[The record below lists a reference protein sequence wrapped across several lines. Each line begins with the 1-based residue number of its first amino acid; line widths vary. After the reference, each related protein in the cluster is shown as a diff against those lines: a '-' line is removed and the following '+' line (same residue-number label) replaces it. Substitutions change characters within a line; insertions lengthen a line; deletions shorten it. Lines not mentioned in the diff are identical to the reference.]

1 MNKKLLFT
9 AALMSAASLASQ
21 QVYGAK
27 RIVTDK
33 SVYEYAMGG
42 LQIGA
47 EDGQVDLSGWVM
59 RNAKMSTLSTG
70 MYDGQMGWK
79 TGVTG
84 GNFRIYAIP
93 NDPNNKDVILGE
105 CPCPNG
111 VERWKDAS
119 YHYEA
124 NTKIIYQDA
133 KLPQGKYTV
142 VMWAECQ
149 NLGDHTLKD
158 GMQVFA
164 NENAADITTGYTMT
178 KYELKEVIVGEDG
191 LLSLGIK
198 TGERG
203 SDNNHIVLS
212 AVSILAD
219 QSIVDAVNAGNP
231 MDMSGAM
238 SNASCMESYGWK
250 KDPLNRSAG
259 YNVNNSAINSE
270 AYAGMGIEYWTD
282 SNVPTKNADLIWQE
296 IKGLPAGSYKV
307 TAVAMGRAQGGGD
320 VCAEGLYLFANSG
333 QEAVSTNVWGEVS
346 VVGTVAD
353 GTLRVGLRASENN
366 GNNWLAI
373 SRVKVEYLG
382 EDMGAMADALKEKV
396 EEAHI
401 LVKNLEGQVPTAY
414 LEELGAVKEES
425 CTTSEEFA
433 AAIAE
438 IDNLIAEVNL
448 AKADFASNYLNT
460 KGYAESLKNMIVTE
474 ETAKNE
480 LQSAIDAASDKAFA
494 SKEKEVWAIAGNEL
508 LASCKAFYKKGNG
521 FTDEVANLDV
531 TPLMVVNPGFEDNTV
546 DGWTCGEE
554 PDMSH
559 GMPFFGFNA
568 HWAPTLDFYQEID
581 APNGLY
587 RVSVQEHATIGDKT
601 DLYIQSS
608 EARATAKMNWNHG
621 GSVEQAVVDWAA
633 DKERN
638 RVGAGNVLVVD
649 GKVRI
654 GVNVHKSEAR
664 LQLFFDN
671 FRLTL
676 VNDGAQEIQGLYD
689 AKLTEAQAIDEAYL
703 PEKLQAVLKQAIEM
717 PVATLDERYAAYNA
731 LKQAVEECAS
741 VVGISKDIAG
751 LLEECSIYKENS
763 TADQETVNAFEIAIK
778 TAEGYVQLETVEEL
792 QICYEAL
799 ENARRTFVQSA
810 TPMGEQQ
817 FDMTFMLK
825 NPDVSGFGSWSAV
838 EGWNGDNMNVAG
850 WGVRAQH
857 NAAQTGE
864 TSGDAFFE
872 CYADGVLP
880 DGLWAIY
887 QTVNLSSGFY
897 TMRLATFAGP
907 VNNVPGTGE
916 AKVALYAGEKR
927 GDEVKSTA
935 LAYREVS
942 FCQST
947 EGEMRLGVK
956 TEEGNLAN
964 WIGCNDMKLYKVAPK
979 AEALAL
985 DESKAYD
992 VKADMY
998 ADVTLQRKLVA
1009 GKWNT
1014 FCVPFALTAEQI
1026 EANKLGEVR
1035 RLGGMQASGK
1045 DITLDFGKVDAV
1057 EAGVPYL
1064 VKPVGTVTEIKA
1076 DGVMVSAKQPEA
1088 FPMNLVSMTGNY
1100 GATTVPQGAYFI
1112 NDDMFYLADQAD
1124 KVSLK
1129 GFRAY
1134 INVESESPV
1143 AGVNRLLIE
1152 IDGSVTRVGEVLGN
1166 TAEDGGKIVDVFT
1179 LSGVKVKVGVKK
1191 AEALRG
1197 LERGI
1202 YIVDGKKVIK

>member
-353 GTLRVGLRASENN
+353 GTLRVGLRAGENN

-396 EEAHI
+396 EEAHT
-401 LVKNLEGQVPTAY
+401 LAKNLEGQVPTAY
-414 LEELGAVKEES
+414 LGELGAVMEES
-425 CTTSEEFA
+425 CTTSEEYA
-433 AAIAE
+433 VAIAQ
-438 IDNLIAEVNL
+438 IDSLMAEVN
-448 AKADFASNYLNT
+448 AVKADFAAKFLTT
-460 KGYAESLKNMIVTE
+460 KEYAEYLKDVVL
-474 ETAKNE
+474 ADDAVKDE
-480 LQSAIDAASDKAFA
+480 LQSAIEVTSANALA
-494 SKEKEVWAIAGNEL
+494 SKDKEVWTVAGNQL
-508 LASCKAFYKKGNG
+508 LGSCKVFYDKGNG
-521 FTDEVANLDV
+521 LADGVANLDV
-531 TPLMVVNPGFEDNTV
+531 TPLMVVNPGFEDNTM
-546 DGWTCGEE
+546 DGWVCNET

-559 GMPFFGFNA
+559 GMPFFGFNV

-581 APNGLY
+581 VPNGLY

-608 EARATAKMNWNHG
+608 EARSAAKMNWNHG
-621 GSVEQAVVDWAA
+621 GSVDQAVVDWAA

-638 RVGAGNVLVVD
+638 RVEAGNVLVVD

-664 LQLFFDN
+664 LRLFFDN

-689 AKLTEAQAIDEAYL
+689 AKLAEAQAIDVAYL
-703 PEKLQAVLKQAIEM
+703 PKNLQVVLKQAIEM
-717 PVATLDERYAAYNA
+717 PVATLDERYAAYNT
-731 LKQAVEECAS
+731 LKQAVEKCAS
-741 VVGISKDIAG
+741 MVGVSKDIAG
-751 LLEECSIYKENS
+751 LLAECLTYKENS
-763 TADQETVNAFEIAIK
+763 TADQETVNVFELAIK

-792 QICYEAL
+792 QVCYNAL
-799 ENARRTFVQSA
+799 ENARRAFVQSA

-825 NPDVSGFGSWSAV
+825 NPDVTGKPKASVSDFGWVS
-838 EGWNGDNMNVAG
+838 
-850 WGVRAQH
+850 
-857 NAAQTGE
+857 
-864 TSGDAFFE
+864 
-872 CYADGVLP
+872 CADSRSNNFKNNNEPSQFYESYQGTEFTPGTWVL
-880 DGLWAIY
+880 Y
-887 QTVNLSSGFY
+887 QEV
-897 TMRLATFAGP
+897 
-907 VNNVPGTGE
+907 NVPAGQYKMTLRAFGNRANIGGE
-916 AKVALYAGEKR
+916 GQLKAAVYAGEKQ
-927 GDEVKSTA
+927 GDWVENGKTLDKV
-935 LAYREVS
+935 YDVS
-942 FCQST
+942 FFQVT
-947 EGEMRLGVK
+947 EGVLKLGVK

-1035 RLGGMQASGK
+1035 RLSGMQASGK

-1064 VKPVGTVTEIKA
+1064 VKPAGTVTEIKA
-1076 DGVMVSAKQPEA
+1076 DGVMVSAKQPEV

-1100 GATTVPQGAYFI
+1100 GATTVLQGAYFI

-1134 INVESESPV
+1134 INVDSESPV

-1152 IDGSVTRVGEVLGN
+1152 IDGTVTRVGEVLGN

>member
-353 GTLRVGLRASENN
+353 GTLRVGLRAGENN

-396 EEAHI
+396 EEAHT
-401 LVKNLEGQVPTAY
+401 LAKNLEGQVPTAY
-414 LEELGAVKEES
+414 LGELGAVMEES
-425 CTTSEEFA
+425 CTTSEEYA
-433 AAIAE
+433 VAIAQ
-438 IDNLIAEVNL
+438 IDSLMAEVN
-448 AKADFASNYLNT
+448 AVKADFAAKFLTT
-460 KGYAESLKNMIVTE
+460 KEYAEYLKDVVL
-474 ETAKNE
+474 ADDAVKDE
-480 LQSAIDAASDKAFA
+480 LQSAIEVTSANALA
-494 SKEKEVWAIAGNEL
+494 SKDKEVWTVAGNQL
-508 LASCKAFYKKGNG
+508 LGSCKVFYDKGNG
-521 FTDEVANLDV
+521 LADGVANLDV
-531 TPLMVVNPGFEDNTV
+531 TPLMVVNPGFEDNTM
-546 DGWTCGEE
+546 DGWVCNET

-559 GMPFFGFNA
+559 GMPFFGFNV

-581 APNGLY
+581 VPNGLY

-608 EARATAKMNWNHG
+608 EARSAAKMNWNHG
-621 GSVEQAVVDWAA
+621 GSVDQAVVDWAA

-638 RVGAGNVLVVD
+638 RVEAGNVLVVD

-664 LQLFFDN
+664 LRLFFDN

-689 AKLTEAQAIDEAYL
+689 AKLAEAQAIDVAYL
-703 PEKLQAVLKQAIEM
+703 PKNLQVVLKQAIEM
-717 PVATLDERYAAYNA
+717 PVATLDERYAAYNT
-731 LKQAVEECAS
+731 LKQAVEKCAS
-741 VVGISKDIAG
+741 MVGVSKDIAG
-751 LLEECSIYKENS
+751 LLAECLTYKENS
-763 TADQETVNAFEIAIK
+763 TADQETVNVFELAIK

-792 QICYEAL
+792 QVCYNAL
-799 ENARRTFVQSA
+799 ENARRAFVQSA

-825 NPDVSGFGSWSAV
+825 NPDVTGKPKASVSDFGWVS
-838 EGWNGDNMNVAG
+838 
-850 WGVRAQH
+850 
-857 NAAQTGE
+857 
-864 TSGDAFFE
+864 
-872 CYADGVLP
+872 CADSRSNNFKNNNEPSQFYESYQGTEFTPGTWVL
-880 DGLWAIY
+880 Y
-887 QTVNLSSGFY
+887 QEV
-897 TMRLATFAGP
+897 
-907 VNNVPGTGE
+907 NVPAGQYKMTLRAFGNRANIGGE
-916 AKVALYAGEKR
+916 GQLKAAVYAGEKQ
-927 GDEVKSTA
+927 GDWVENGKTLDKV
-935 LAYREVS
+935 YDVS
-942 FCQST
+942 FFQAT
-947 EGEMRLGVK
+947 EGVLKLGVK

-1035 RLGGMQASGK
+1035 RLSGMQASGK

-1064 VKPVGTVTEIKA
+1064 VKPAGTVTEIKA
-1076 DGVMVSAKQPEA
+1076 DGVMVSAKQPEV

-1134 INVESESPV
+1134 INVDSESPV

>member
-1 MNKKLLFT
+1 MIEVKELYDDMKEK
-9 AALMSAASLASQ
+9 AQ
-21 QVYGAK
+21 
-27 RIVTDK
+27 
-33 SVYEYAMGG
+33 AM
-42 LQIGA
+42 
-47 EDGQVDLSGWVM
+47 
-59 RNAKMSTLSTG
+59 
-70 MYDGQMGWK
+70 
-79 TGVTG
+79 
-84 GNFRIYAIP
+84 
-93 NDPNNKDVILGE
+93 DV
-105 CPCPNG
+105 
-111 VERWKDAS
+111 S
-119 YHYEA
+119 
-124 NTKIIYQDA
+124 
-133 KLPQGKYTV
+133 
-142 VMWAECQ
+142 
-149 NLGDHTLKD
+149 
-158 GMQVFA
+158 
-164 NENAADITTGYTMT
+164 
-178 KYELKEVIVGEDG
+178 
-191 LLSLGIK
+191 
-198 TGERG
+198 
-203 SDNNHIVLS
+203 
-212 AVSILAD
+212 
-219 QSIVDAVNAGNP
+219 
-231 MDMSGAM
+231 
-238 SNASCMESYGWK
+238 
-250 KDPLNRSAG
+250 
-259 YNVNNSAINSE
+259 
-270 AYAGMGIEYWTD
+270 
-282 SNVPTKNADLIWQE
+282 
-296 IKGLPAGSYKV
+296 GLPETFKER
-307 TAVAMGRAQGGGD
+307 M
-320 VCAEGLYLFANSG
+320 AEA
-333 QEAVSTNVWGEVS
+333 
-346 VVGTVAD
+346 
-353 GTLRVGLRASENN
+353 
-366 GNNWLAI
+366 
-373 SRVKVEYLG
+373 
-382 EDMGAMADALKEKV
+382 
-396 EEAHI
+396 
-401 LVKNLEGQVPTAY
+401 
-414 LEELGAVKEES
+414 
-425 CTTSEEFA
+425 
-433 AAIAE
+433 
-438 IDNLIAEVNL
+438 L
-448 AKADFASNYLNT
+448 AK
-460 KGYAESLKNMIVTE
+460 EPE
-474 ETAKNE
+474 
-480 LQSAIDAASDKAFA
+480 Q
-494 SKEKEVWAIAGNEL
+494 
-508 LASCKAFYKKGNG
+508 
-521 FTDEVANLDV
+521 
-531 TPLMVVNPGFEDNTV
+531 TV
-546 DGWTCGEE
+546 DGW
-554 PDMSH
+554 
-559 GMPFFGFNA
+559 
-568 HWAPTLDFYQEID
+568 
-581 APNGLY
+581 
-587 RVSVQEHATIGDKT
+587 
-601 DLYIQSS
+601 
-608 EARATAKMNWNHG
+608 AK
-621 GSVEQAVVDWAA
+621 
-633 DKERN
+633 
-638 RVGAGNVLVVD
+638 
-649 GKVRI
+649 
-654 GVNVHKSEAR
+654 
-664 LQLFFDN
+664 
-671 FRLTL
+671 
-676 VNDGAQEIQGLYD
+676 
-689 AKLTEAQAIDEAYL
+689 AYL
-703 PEKLQAVLKQAIEM
+703 
-717 PVATLDERYAAYNA
+717 A
-731 LKQAVEECAS
+731 LKQVYEVCHCYMTDCPIAALVETCKEYEQNSEAS
-741 VVGISKDIAG
+741 DEIKSVFATAITDAG
-751 LLEECSIYKENS
+751 KASFDKEEDLRKAYN
-763 TADQETVNAFEIAIK
+763 
-778 TAEGYVQLETVEEL
+778 
-792 QICYEAL
+792 AL
-799 ENARRTFVQSA
+799 ENARRAFVQSA

-947 EGEMRLGVK
+947 EEEVRLGVK

-1100 GATTVPQGAYFI
+1100 GTTTVPQGAYFI

>member
-259 YNVNNSAINSE
+259 YNVNKSAINSE

-353 GTLRVGLRASENN
+353 GTLRVGLRAGENN

-396 EEAHI
+396 EEAHT
-401 LVKNLEGQVPTAY
+401 LAKNLEGQVPTAY
-414 LEELGAVKEES
+414 LGELGAVMEES
-425 CTTSEEFA
+425 CTTSEEYA
-433 AAIAE
+433 AAIAQ
-438 IDNLIAEVNL
+438 IDSLMAEVN
-448 AKADFASNYLNT
+448 AVKADFAAKFLTT
-460 KGYAESLKNMIVTE
+460 KEYAEYLKDVVL
-474 ETAKNE
+474 ADDAVKDE
-480 LQSAIDAASDKAFA
+480 LQSAIEVTSANALA
-494 SKEKEVWAIAGNEL
+494 SKDKEVWTVAGNQL
-508 LASCKAFYKKGNG
+508 LGSCKVFYDKGNG
-521 FTDEVANLDV
+521 LADGVANLDV
-531 TPLMVVNPGFEDNTV
+531 TPLMVVNPGFEDNTM
-546 DGWTCGEE
+546 DGWVCNET

-559 GMPFFGFNA
+559 GMPFFGFNV

-581 APNGLY
+581 VPNGLY

-608 EARATAKMNWNHG
+608 EARSAAKMNWNHG
-621 GSVEQAVVDWAA
+621 GSVDQAVVDWAA

-638 RVGAGNVLVVD
+638 RVEAGNVLVVD

-664 LQLFFDN
+664 LRLFFDN

-689 AKLTEAQAIDEAYL
+689 AKLAEAQAIDVAYL
-703 PEKLQAVLKQAIEM
+703 PKNLQVVLKRAIEM
-717 PVATLDERYAAYNA
+717 PVATLDERYAAYNT
-731 LKQAVEECAS
+731 LKQAVEKCAS
-741 VVGISKDIAG
+741 MVGVSKDIAG
-751 LLEECSIYKENS
+751 LLAECLTYKENS
-763 TADQETVNAFEIAIK
+763 TADQETVNVFELAIK

-792 QICYEAL
+792 QVCYNAL
-799 ENARRTFVQSA
+799 ENARRAFVQSA

-825 NPDVSGFGSWSAV
+825 NPDVTGKPKASVSDFGWVSCTKSRSNNFKNNNEPSQFYESYQGTEFTPGTW
-838 EGWNGDNMNVAG
+838 
-850 WGVRAQH
+850 
-857 NAAQTGE
+857 
-864 TSGDAFFE
+864 
-872 CYADGVLP
+872 VL
-880 DGLWAIY
+880 Y
-887 QTVNLSSGFY
+887 QEV
-897 TMRLATFAGP
+897 
-907 VNNVPGTGE
+907 NVPAGQYKMTLRAFGNRANIGGE
-916 AKVALYAGEKR
+916 GQLKAAVYAGEKQ
-927 GDEVKSTA
+927 GDWVENGKTLDKV
-935 LAYREVS
+935 YDVS
-942 FCQST
+942 FFQAT
-947 EGEMRLGVK
+947 EGVRKLGVK

-1035 RLGGMQASGK
+1035 RLSGMQASGK

-1064 VKPVGTVTEIKA
+1064 VKPAGTVTEIKA
-1076 DGVMVSAKQPEA
+1076 DGVMVSAKQPEV

-1134 INVESESPV
+1134 INVDSESPV

>member
-353 GTLRVGLRASENN
+353 GTLRVGLRAGENN

-396 EEAHI
+396 EEAHT
-401 LVKNLEGQVPTAY
+401 LAKNLEGQVPTAY
-414 LEELGAVKEES
+414 LGELGAVMEES
-425 CTTSEEFA
+425 CTTSEEYA
-433 AAIAE
+433 AAIAQ
-438 IDNLIAEVNL
+438 IDSLMAEVN
-448 AKADFASNYLNT
+448 AVKADFAAKFLTT
-460 KGYAESLKNMIVTE
+460 KEYAEYLKDVVL
-474 ETAKNE
+474 ADDAVKDE
-480 LQSAIDAASDKAFA
+480 LQSAIEVTSANALA
-494 SKEKEVWAIAGNEL
+494 SKDKEVWTVAGNQL
-508 LASCKAFYKKGNG
+508 LGSCKVFYDKGNG
-521 FTDEVANLDV
+521 LADGVANLDV
-531 TPLMVVNPGFEDNTV
+531 TPLMVVNPGFEDNTM
-546 DGWTCGEE
+546 DGWVCNET

-559 GMPFFGFNA
+559 GMPFFGFNV

-581 APNGLY
+581 VPNGLY

-608 EARATAKMNWNHG
+608 EARSAAKMNWNHG
-621 GSVEQAVVDWAA
+621 GSVDQAVVDWAA

-638 RVGAGNVLVVD
+638 RVEAGNVLVVD

-664 LQLFFDN
+664 LRLFFDN

-689 AKLTEAQAIDEAYL
+689 AKLAEAQAIDVAYL
-703 PEKLQAVLKQAIEM
+703 PKNLQVVLKQAIEM
-717 PVATLDERYAAYNA
+717 PVATLDERYAAYNT
-731 LKQAVEECAS
+731 LKQAVEKCAS
-741 VVGISKDIAG
+741 MVGVSKDIAG
-751 LLEECSIYKENS
+751 LLAECLTYKENS
-763 TADQETVNAFEIAIK
+763 TADQETVNVFELAIK

-792 QICYEAL
+792 QVCYNAL
-799 ENARRTFVQSA
+799 ENARRAFVQSA

-825 NPDVSGFGSWSAV
+825 NPDVTGKPKASVSDFGWVSCTNSRSNNFKNNNEPSQFYESYQGTEFTPGTW
-838 EGWNGDNMNVAG
+838 
-850 WGVRAQH
+850 
-857 NAAQTGE
+857 
-864 TSGDAFFE
+864 
-872 CYADGVLP
+872 VL
-880 DGLWAIY
+880 Y
-887 QTVNLSSGFY
+887 QEV
-897 TMRLATFAGP
+897 
-907 VNNVPGTGE
+907 NVPVGQYKMTLRAFGNRANIGGE
-916 AKVALYAGEKR
+916 GQLKAAVYAGEKQ
-927 GDEVKSTA
+927 GDWVENGKTLDKV
-935 LAYREVS
+935 YDVS
-942 FCQST
+942 FFQAT
-947 EGEMRLGVK
+947 EGVLKLGVK

-985 DESKAYD
+985 DETRAYD

-1035 RLGGMQASGK
+1035 RLSGMQASGK

-1064 VKPVGTVTEIKA
+1064 VKPAGTVTEIKA
-1076 DGVMVSAKQPEA
+1076 DGVMVSAKQPEV

-1134 INVESESPV
+1134 INVDSESPV

-1152 IDGSVTRVGEVLGN
+1152 IDGTVTRVGEVLGN

>member
-353 GTLRVGLRASENN
+353 GTLRVGLRAGENN

-396 EEAHI
+396 EEAHT
-401 LVKNLEGQVPTAY
+401 LAKNLEGQVPTAY
-414 LEELGAVKEES
+414 LGELGAVMEES
-425 CTTSEEFA
+425 CTTSEEYA
-433 AAIAE
+433 VAIAQ
-438 IDNLIAEVNL
+438 IDSLMAEVN
-448 AKADFASNYLNT
+448 AVKADFAAKFLTT
-460 KGYAESLKNMIVTE
+460 KEYAEYLKDVVL
-474 ETAKNE
+474 ADDAVKDE
-480 LQSAIDAASDKAFA
+480 LQSAIEVTSANALA
-494 SKEKEVWAIAGNEL
+494 SKDKEVWTVAGNQL
-508 LASCKAFYKKGNG
+508 LGSCKVFYDKGNG
-521 FTDEVANLDV
+521 LADGVANLDV
-531 TPLMVVNPGFEDNTV
+531 TPLMVVNPGFEDNTM
-546 DGWTCGEE
+546 DGWVCNET

-559 GMPFFGFNA
+559 GMPFFGFNV

-581 APNGLY
+581 VPNGLY

-608 EARATAKMNWNHG
+608 EARSAAKMNWNHG
-621 GSVEQAVVDWAA
+621 GSVDQAVVDWAA

-638 RVGAGNVLVVD
+638 RVEAGNVLVVD

-664 LQLFFDN
+664 LRLFFDN

-689 AKLTEAQAIDEAYL
+689 AKLAEAQAIDVAYL
-703 PEKLQAVLKQAIEM
+703 PKNLQVVLKQAIEM
-717 PVATLDERYAAYNA
+717 PVATLDERYAAYNT
-731 LKQAVEECAS
+731 LKQAVEKCAS
-741 VVGISKDIAG
+741 MVGVSKDIAG
-751 LLEECSIYKENS
+751 LLAECLTYKENS
-763 TADQETVNAFEIAIK
+763 TADQETVNVFELAIK

-792 QICYEAL
+792 QVCYNAL
-799 ENARRTFVQSA
+799 ENARRAFVQSA

-825 NPDVSGFGSWSAV
+825 NPDVTGKPKASVSDFGWVS
-838 EGWNGDNMNVAG
+838 
-850 WGVRAQH
+850 
-857 NAAQTGE
+857 
-864 TSGDAFFE
+864 
-872 CYADGVLP
+872 CADSRSNNFKNNNEPSQFYESYQGTEFTPGTWVL
-880 DGLWAIY
+880 Y
-887 QTVNLSSGFY
+887 QEV
-897 TMRLATFAGP
+897 
-907 VNNVPGTGE
+907 NVPAGQYKMTLRAFGNRANIGGE
-916 AKVALYAGEKR
+916 GQLKAAVYAGEKQ
-927 GDEVKSTA
+927 GDWVENGKTLDKV
-935 LAYREVS
+935 YDVS
-942 FCQST
+942 FFQAT
-947 EGEMRLGVK
+947 EGVLKLGVK
-956 TEEGNLAN
+956 TEEGTLAN

-1035 RLGGMQASGK
+1035 RLSGMQASGK

-1064 VKPVGTVTEIKA
+1064 VKPAGTVTEIKA
-1076 DGVMVSAKQPEA
+1076 DGVMVSAKQPEV

-1134 INVESESPV
+1134 INVDSESPV

>member
-198 TGERG
+198 TGETG

-259 YNVNNSAINSE
+259 YNVNKSAINSE

-353 GTLRVGLRASENN
+353 GTLRVGLRAGENN

-396 EEAHI
+396 EEAHT
-401 LVKNLEGQVPTAY
+401 LAKNLEGQVPTAY
-414 LEELGAVKEES
+414 LGELGAVMEES
-425 CTTSEEFA
+425 CTTSEEYA
-433 AAIAE
+433 AAIAQ
-438 IDNLIAEVNL
+438 IDSLMAEVN
-448 AKADFASNYLNT
+448 AVKADFAAKFLTT
-460 KGYAESLKNMIVTE
+460 KEYAEYLKDVVL
-474 ETAKNE
+474 ADDAVKDE
-480 LQSAIDAASDKAFA
+480 LQSAIEVTSANALA
-494 SKEKEVWAIAGNEL
+494 SKDKEVWTVAGNQL
-508 LASCKAFYKKGNG
+508 LGSCKVFYDKGNG
-521 FTDEVANLDV
+521 LADGVANLDV
-531 TPLMVVNPGFEDNTV
+531 TPLMVVNPGFEDNTM
-546 DGWTCGEE
+546 DGWVCNET

-559 GMPFFGFNA
+559 GMPFFGFNV

-581 APNGLY
+581 VPNGLY

-608 EARATAKMNWNHG
+608 EARSAAKMNWNHG
-621 GSVEQAVVDWAA
+621 GSVDQAVVDWAA

-638 RVGAGNVLVVD
+638 RVEAGNVLVVD

-664 LQLFFDN
+664 LRLFFDN

-689 AKLTEAQAIDEAYL
+689 AKLAEAQAIDVAYL
-703 PEKLQAVLKQAIEM
+703 PKNLQVVLKRAIEM
-717 PVATLDERYAAYNA
+717 PVATLDERYAAYNT
-731 LKQAVEECAS
+731 LKQAVEKCAS
-741 VVGISKDIAG
+741 MVGVSKDIAG
-751 LLEECSIYKENS
+751 LLAECLTYKENS
-763 TADQETVNAFEIAIK
+763 TADQETVNVFELAIK

-792 QICYEAL
+792 QVCYNAL
-799 ENARRTFVQSA
+799 ENARRAFVQSA

-825 NPDVSGFGSWSAV
+825 NPDVTGKPKASVSDFGWVSCTKSRSNNFKNNNEPSQFYESYQGTEFTPGTW
-838 EGWNGDNMNVAG
+838 
-850 WGVRAQH
+850 
-857 NAAQTGE
+857 
-864 TSGDAFFE
+864 
-872 CYADGVLP
+872 VL
-880 DGLWAIY
+880 Y
-887 QTVNLSSGFY
+887 QEV
-897 TMRLATFAGP
+897 
-907 VNNVPGTGE
+907 NVPAGQYKMTLRAFGNRANIGGE
-916 AKVALYAGEKR
+916 GQLKAAVYAGEKQ
-927 GDEVKSTA
+927 GDWVENGKTLDKV
-935 LAYREVS
+935 YDVS
-942 FCQST
+942 FFQAT
-947 EGEMRLGVK
+947 EGVLKLGVK

-1035 RLGGMQASGK
+1035 RLSGMQASGK

-1064 VKPVGTVTEIKA
+1064 VKPAGTVTEIKA
-1076 DGVMVSAKQPEA
+1076 DGVMVSAKQPEV

-1134 INVESESPV
+1134 INVDSESPV

>member
-1 MNKKLLFT
+1 MNKNLLFT
-9 AALMSAASLASQ
+9 AALMSAMASTAQMTWADVRNVNRVENSWAMPMDENAELPVPLAFYDFQSETAEGYELKSFGNGTKPEFSMVSETEQCLDFMASDNRNMGYVQIANPFKDKTLDNGATISLWVYRTGTADNSVWGFGLGTDGYEDQNTSGMLGFQANTYMVYNIAKIDGSWIDFNGGPGGSSSNAIPVGRFAMIAMVFTKDGCTFYVDGKKVEYGPSNSSADVSTLYPGILENISNHFTHFYVGKGTFTGTFEGKADKLGLYDKALTAEEVENIYDSQKASLVSEIEDLTSKM
-21 QVYGAK
+21 VNPDFSD
-27 RIVTDK
+27 TDDALK
-33 SVYEYAMGG
+33 
-42 LQIGA
+42 
-47 EDGQVDLSGWVM
+47 GWE
-59 RNAKMSTLSTG
+59 RNAEPNRIDKG
-70 MYDGQMGWK
+70 MPYWEANGSAVDFWQE
-79 TGVTG
+79 VE
-84 GNFRIYAIP
+84 
-93 NDPNNKDVILGE
+93 L
-105 CPCPNG
+105 PNG
-111 VERWKDAS
+111 V
-119 YHYEA
+119 
-124 NTKIIYQDA
+124 
-133 KLPQGKYTV
+133 
-142 VMWAECQ
+142 
-149 NLGDHTLKD
+149 
-158 GMQVFA
+158 
-164 NENAADITTGYTMT
+164 
-178 KYELKEVIVGEDG
+178 
-191 LLSLGIK
+191 
-198 TGERG
+198 
-203 SDNNHIVLS
+203 
-212 AVSILAD
+212 
-219 QSIVDAVNAGNP
+219 
-231 MDMSGAM
+231 
-238 SNASCMESYGWK
+238 
-250 KDPLNRSAG
+250 
-259 YNVNNSAINSE
+259 YNVSVQGQ
-270 AYAGMGIEYWTD
+270 AGIG
-282 SNVPTKNADLIWQE
+282 
-296 IKGLPAGSYKV
+296 
-307 TAVAMGRAQGGGD
+307 GR
-320 VCAEGLYLFANSG
+320 VNFY
-333 QEAVSTNVWGEVS
+333 V
-346 VVGTVAD
+346 D
-353 GTLRVGLRASENN
+353 GATGRKEVGLREVMGWTDN
-366 GNNWLAI
+366 GNA
-373 SRVKVEYLG
+373 KY
-382 EDMGAMADALKEKV
+382 EDV
-396 EEAHI
+396 
-401 LVKNLEGQVPTAY
+401 
-414 LEELGAVKEES
+414 
-425 CTTSEEFA
+425 
-433 AAIAE
+433 
-438 IDNLIAEVNL
+438 
-448 AKADFASNYLNT
+448 
-460 KGYAESLKNMIVTE
+460 
-474 ETAKNE
+474 
-480 LQSAIDAASDKAFA
+480 
-494 SKEKEVWAIAGNEL
+494 AGIW
-508 LASCKAFYKKGNG
+508 
-521 FTDEVANLDV
+521 DE
-531 TPLMVVNPGFEDNTV
+531 
-546 DGWTCGEE
+546 
-554 PDMSH
+554 
-559 GMPFFGFNA
+559 
-568 HWAPTLDFYQEID
+568 
-581 APNGLY
+581 
-587 RVSVQEHATIGDKT
+587 
-601 DLYIQSS
+601 
-608 EARATAKMNWNHG
+608 
-621 GSVEQAVVDWAA
+621 
-633 DKERN
+633 DKEIGRTYIN
-638 RVGAGNVLVVD
+638 NVLVLD
-649 GKVRI
+649 GKLKV
-654 GVNVHKSEAR
+654 GVNLFSPYKNCY
-664 LQLFFDN
+664 LFFDN
-671 FRLTL
+671 FRLEKTGSGMIE
-676 VNDGAQEIQGLYD
+676 VKELYD
-689 AKLTEAQAIDEAYL
+689 DMKEKAQAMDVSGLPETFKERMAEALAKEPEQTVDGWAKAYL
-703 PEKLQAVLKQAIEM
+703 
-717 PVATLDERYAAYNA
+717 A
-731 LKQAVEECAS
+731 LKQVYEVCHCYMTDCPIAALVETCKEYEQNSEAS
-741 VVGISKDIAG
+741 DEIKSVFATAITDAG
-751 LLEECSIYKENS
+751 KASCDKEEDLRKAYN
-763 TADQETVNAFEIAIK
+763 
-778 TAEGYVQLETVEEL
+778 
-792 QICYEAL
+792 AL
-799 ENARRTFVQSA
+799 ENARRVFVQSA

-1035 RLGGMQASGK
+1035 RLSGMQASGK

-1064 VKPVGTVTEIKA
+1064 VKPAGTVTEIKA
-1076 DGVMVSAKQPEA
+1076 DGVMVSAKQPEV

-1134 INVESESPV
+1134 INVDSESPV

-1152 IDGSVTRVGEVLGN
+1152 MDGTVTRVGEVLGN

>member
-1 MNKKLLFT
+1 MKSKLLFT

-21 QVYGAK
+21 ETYEAK
-27 RIVTDK
+27 GIVTDK
-33 SVYEYAMGG
+33 SAYEYAMGE
-42 LQIGA
+42 LLA
-47 EDGQVDLSGWVM
+47 EVKDGQVDVSGWVM
-59 RNAKMSTLSTG
+59 RNAKMSILSAG
-70 MYDGQMGWK
+70 MYDGQIGWK
-79 TGVTG
+79 TDVTG

-93 NDPNNKDVILGE
+93 NDPNNKDVILGD

-111 VERWKDAS
+111 VERWQGND

-124 NTKIIYQDA
+124 NTKIIYQDT

-164 NENAADITTGYTMT
+164 NENTVDITTGYIMT
-178 KYELKEVIVGEDG
+178 KYELKEVVVGEDG

-198 TGERG
+198 TGETG

-212 AVSILAD
+212 AVSILSD
-219 QSIVDAVNAGNP
+219 QSIVDAVNRENP
-231 MDMSGAM
+231 MDMTGAM
-238 SNASCMESYGWK
+238 ANALCTEGYGW
-250 KDPLNRSAG
+250 DRNALNESRF
-259 YNVNNSAINSE
+259 YNMENAELNNDVYS
-270 AYAGMGIEYWTD
+270 GKGIEYWTNND
-282 SNVPTKNADLIWQE
+282 APTKNADLIWQE
-296 IKGLPAGSYKV
+296 IKGLPAGSYRV
-307 TAVAMGRAQGGGD
+307 TAVAMGRAQGND
-320 VCAEGLYLFANSG
+320 NVCAEGLYLFANSG

-346 VVGTVAD
+346 VVGTVAE
-353 GTLRVGLRASENN
+353 GTLRVGLRAGENN

-373 SRVKVEYLG
+373 SRVKVEYIG

-396 EEAHI
+396 EEAHT
-401 LVKNLEGQVPTAY
+401 LAKNLEGQVPTAY
-414 LEELGAVKEES
+414 LDELGAVKEES

-433 AAIAE
+433 AAIAQ
-438 IDNLIAEVNL
+438 IANLIAEVN
-448 AKADFASNYLNT
+448 AVKVDFAAKFLNT
-460 KGYAESLKNMIVTE
+460 KEYAEYVKGVVLADDAVKG
-474 ETAKNE
+474 E
-480 LQSAIDAASDKAFA
+480 LQSAIEATSAKALV
-494 SKEKEVWAIAGNEL
+494 SKDKEVWTAAGNEL
-508 LASCKAFYKKGNG
+508 LDSCKAFYDKGNG
-521 FTDEVANLDV
+521 LADGVANLDV
-531 TPLMVVNPGFEDNTV
+531 TPLMVVNPGFEDNTM
-546 DGWTCGEE
+546 DGWGCNEK

-581 APNGLY
+581 VPNGLY

-638 RVGAGNVLVVD
+638 RAEAGNVLVVD

-689 AKLTEAQAIDEAYL
+689 AKLAEAQAIDEAYL

-717 PVATLDERYAAYNA
+717 PVTTLDERYAAYNA

-792 QICYEAL
+792 QTCYEAL

-810 TPMGEQQ
+810 TPMGEHQ

-825 NPDVSGFGSWSAV
+825 NPDVTGKPKASVSDFGWVSCTNSWSNNFKNNN
-838 EGWNGDNMNVAG
+838 EPSQFYESYQGTEFTPGTW
-850 WGVRAQH
+850 
-857 NAAQTGE
+857 
-864 TSGDAFFE
+864 
-872 CYADGVLP
+872 VL
-880 DGLWAIY
+880 Y
-887 QTVNLSSGFY
+887 QEV
-897 TMRLATFAGP
+897 
-907 VNNVPGTGE
+907 NVPAGQYKMTLRAFGNRANIGGE
-916 AKVALYAGEKR
+916 GQLMAAVYAGEKQ
-927 GDEVKSTA
+927 GDWVENGKTLDKV
-935 LAYREVS
+935 YNVS
-942 FCQST
+942 FFQAT
-947 EGEMRLGVK
+947 ESVLKLGVK

-985 DESKAYD
+985 DETGAYD

-1009 GKWNT
+1009 EKWNT

-1035 RLGGMQASGK
+1035 RLSGMQASGEG
-1045 DITLDFGKVDAV
+1045 ITLDFDKVDAV
-1057 EAGVPYL
+1057 ESGVPYL
-1064 VKPVGTVTEIKA
+1064 VKPEEVVTEIKA

-1088 FPMNLVSMTGNY
+1088 FPMNLVLMTGNY
-1100 GATTVPQGAYFI
+1100 DATTVPQGAYFI
-1112 NDDMFYLADQAD
+1112 KDDMFYLADQAD

-1134 INVESESPV
+1134 INVDSESPV
-1143 AGVNRLLIE
+1143 AGVNRLLID
-1152 IDGSVTRVGEVLGN
+1152 IDGSVTSVGEVLGN
-1166 TAEDGGKIVDVFT
+1166 TAEDGGKMVDVFT
-1179 LSGVKVKVGVKK
+1179 LSGVKVKAGVKK
-1191 AEALRG
+1191 AEALSG
-1197 LERGI
+1197 LEHGI
-1202 YIVDGKKVIK
+1202 YIVGGKKVIK